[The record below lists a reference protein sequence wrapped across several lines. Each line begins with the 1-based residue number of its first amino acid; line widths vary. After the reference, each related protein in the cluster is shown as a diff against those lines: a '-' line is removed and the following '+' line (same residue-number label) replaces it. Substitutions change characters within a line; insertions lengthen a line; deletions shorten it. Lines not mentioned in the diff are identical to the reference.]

1 RSRIPNRDEAALRPA
16 AHGGEPSAASR
27 VFDERPLSRA
37 PLTPLPARR
46 RGGVQKKLLTA
57 PTTLYTGVIKGITAT
72 TIFPITYG
80 RRTDPS
86 FNFGGV
92 LEFYLSRRVLFRYD
106 FGDTIIHYNTGSLF
120 TTGGQS

>member
-1 RSRIPNRDEAALRPA
+1 MVEVNQRIPNRDEAALRPA

-57 PTTLYTGVIKGITAT
+57 PTTLYM
-72 TIFPITYG
+72 
-80 RRTDPS
+80 
-86 FNFGGV
+86 
-92 LEFYLSRRVLFRYD
+92 D
-106 FGDTIIHYNTGSLF
+106 FGFTGDASDH
-120 TTGGQS
+120 GGPS